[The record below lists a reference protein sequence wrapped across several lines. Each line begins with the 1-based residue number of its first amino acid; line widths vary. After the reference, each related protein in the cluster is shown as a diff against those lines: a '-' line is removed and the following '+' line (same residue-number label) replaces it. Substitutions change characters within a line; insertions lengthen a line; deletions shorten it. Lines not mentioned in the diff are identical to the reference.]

1 MSEER
6 DITQL
11 QNEIVSTAASFSSI
25 TMLHEN
31 ILDSM
36 DNGVI
41 ALDFEGRIITF
52 NKAASRIL
60 GIGVIQALGK
70 YYPEVFFGLPGNDE
84 FNDVLINVIYTR
96 QTYMHREVNF
106 MRDESTAIPLGIT
119 SSLLRNDRGQEYGVV
134 SVFSDLSEV
143 KKRQFL
149 QDTLTRYVNKDVVD
163 LILEH
168 PENIILDGEER
179 QATVLFSDI
188 RGFTSISEKMQPKEL
203 VQMLRDYFTSMV
215 GAVFAFQGTVDKFIG
230 DCIMAIFGAPTP
242 QPNHAGLA
250 VFAALE
256 MKRLL
261 QVFNTTRGKNRH
273 DPLRIGVGINTGE
286 VVVGNIGSEQRLEYT
301 AIGDAVNLA
310 SRLEGINKQY
320 GTEIIVSE
328 STYCELGDVA
338 ILAREIDEVRVKGKR
353 KPVKI
358 YEIMARQEDVVE
370 EQHTLCGHFMQ
381 GLEYYRSQKWENAIR
396 EFQQA
401 LTVVPTDLPSQLYI
415 DRCTVYQHQPPSD
428 PWDGVF
434 EMKTK

>member
-1 MSEER
+1 MNEEL
-6 DITQL
+6 THL
-11 QNEIVSTAASFSSI
+11 QDEIVSTAAAFSSI

-60 GIGVIQALGK
+60 GIEIEQALGK

-106 MRDESTAIPLGIT
+106 MRDENTAIPLGIT
-119 SSLLRNDRGQEYGVV
+119 SSLLKNDQGEEYGVV

-149 QDTLTRYVNKDVVD
+149 QDTLTRYVTKDVVD

-179 QATVLFSDI
+179 EATVLFTDI

-203 VQMLRDYFTSMV
+203 VQMLRDYFTLMV

-242 QPNHAGLA
+242 QPNHASLS
-250 VFAALE
+250 VLAALE
-256 MKRLL
+256 MKKLL
-261 QVFNTTRGKNRH
+261 QRFNAMRQEELKE
-273 DPLRIGVGINTGE
+273 PLRIGVGINTGE

-320 GTEIIVSE
+320 GTEIIISE
-328 STYCELGDVA
+328 STYRQLVDVDV
-338 ILAREIDEVRVKGKR
+338 LAREIDEVRVKGKR
-353 KPVKI
+353 NPVKI
-358 YEIMARQEDVVE
+358 YEIMACQPDVTDA
-370 EQHTLCGHFMQ
+370 QQTLCEHFGQ
-381 GLEYYRSQKWENAIR
+381 GVEYYRARKWGKAIR
-396 EFQQA
+396 EFQSA
-401 LTVVPTDLPSQLYI
+401 LTVVQSDMPSQLYI
-415 DRCTVYQHQPPSD
+415 ERCTLYQKHPPSE